1 MNPFT
6 FHFEMIQGVPVLQ
19 LVDSRRKTST
29 VSLVFRAGYRFDTGY
44 KLGTAHFF
52 EHLLMKQTSMFSD
65 PIDRLLKLESL
76 GIDAGAY
83 TNLEAGT
90 YNQSQRSQYTRESL
104 QMLLRDW
111 RTTEFSQE
119 YINAERN
126 VIQNERAEQEDDL
139 MLILSHALTNAL
151 FPNHPIASPILGT
164 QQSIGEIALEDIR
177 RFYKSYYTPENMMIV
192 LLVPE
197 YTDVQA
203 IVKKEILHIVTARIK
218 VDRQPVDSVVVP
230 ESVISYNGS
239 RSAVGIG
246 FRTVSVEHPLRD
258 RIALNILKNY
268 FANCW
273 SSLFI
278 RRLRH
283 ERSLAYWADGQTH
296 FFLEG
301 GSLQMLVQCET
312 SFIDAVRELMLEAVE
327 EVRSGHI
334 DSAIFNVAKEIH
346 LTAIAEEQAD
356 PINLLWERADA
367 LLLGIEPDD
376 PEQYWREAL
385 TITKEEVLN
394 VARTFLDQERMV
406 VVVAKGS

>member
-1 MNPFT
+1 
-6 FHFEMIQGVPVLQ
+6 
-19 LVDSRRKTST
+19 
-29 VSLVFRAGYRFDTGY
+29 
-44 KLGTAHFF
+44 
-52 EHLLMKQTSMFSD
+52 
-65 PIDRLLKLESL
+65 
-76 GIDAGAY
+76 
-83 TNLEAGT
+83 
-90 YNQSQRSQYTRESL
+90 
-104 QMLLRDW
+104 MLLRDW